1 MINFFRKIR
10 YNLMEQNKTGKYLKY
25 AIGEIVLVVIGILI
39 AISINNW
46 NENRKLDNS
55 IQIYYQQ
62 LLVDIQTDKN
72 YYNNLINWLE
82 SNITLFN
89 NYKDIYKEPNL
100 TISKVIEGIFN
111 NSFSVYDIQAKT
123 STIKT
128 LINTGSIQFIKP
140 ILRDKLTTYYGS
152 QTQII
157 EISQANNADAN
168 NILQSVAMNS
178 ATPEFLS
185 RLKNQPE
192 LMNVLDI
199 ENKLPEKILKVE
211 AYLNWR
217 TIIENTTIAGLNNLI
232 KDADIIIELLN
243 KELEK

>member
-1 MINFFRKIR
+1 
-10 YNLMEQNKTGKYLKY
+10 MEQNKTGKYLKY